1 MSDLIQVQPQIQPQL
16 EPQKTE
22 ETKVVPGSPEYNA
35 QMIAKAEAGKVAA
48 DAESRPQWLPE
59 NFKSPE
65 DLAKSYA
72 EAQAEITR
80 LKQGVKQ
87 EPAKEPAEGGEKPQE
102 PANADDTFKKFSDEF
117 YTSGKLS
124 EASYS
129 ELQKMGIPKA
139 YVDEYIRNAS
149 VAQESATADLMKDFG
164 GMEKWTGEV
173 SQWAAKS
180 YSPEDIQALNRV
192 FDSGDSATIKQV
204 LRGIYAQYDLANG
217 SQKAPSLLS
226 GDRSSA
232 GYVNAY
238 ASKAEM
244 VRDMS
249 DPRYSKDPAFRK
261 MVADKI
267 SKSQL

>member
-1 MSDLIQVQPQIQPQL
+1 MSDLIQVQPQIQPQP

-22 ETKVVPGSPEYNA
+22 VPQVVPGSPEYNA
-35 QMIAKAEAGKVAA
+35 QMIAKADAAKTVAA
-48 DAESRPQWLPE
+48 TEGRPQWLPE

-80 LKQGVKQ
+80 LKQGTAK
-87 EPAKEPAEGGEKPQE
+87 PDATKEPAEGGDKPQE

-124 EASYS
+124 DTSYG

-139 YVDEYIRNAS
+139 YVDEYVRNAI
-149 VAQESATADLMKDFG
+149 VAQESATNDLMKDFG
-164 GMEKWTGEV
+164 GMSKWNEV
-173 SQWAAKS
+173 SQWAARS
-180 YSPEDIQALNRV
+180 YSPEDVLALNKV
-192 FDSGDSATIKQV
+192 FDSGEPATIKQV
-204 LRGIYAQYDLANG
+204 LRGIYAQYDSVNPA
-217 SQKAPSLLS
+217 STAPSLLS
-226 GDRSSA
+226 GDRSGS

-249 DPRYSKDPAFRK
+249 DPKYAKDPAFRK
-261 MVADKI
+261 MVSDKI
-267 SKSQL
+267 SKSNI